1 MTQNASSGGFCRRC
15 CRHAGLLILASVVS
29 FGATA
34 QQPQTAADW
43 IEKARSAG
51 ERHSF
56 VADVVYEQGS
66 HIEALR
72 LWRDVGGNVR
82 FRERLMTLSG
92 PQREILRS
100 ANKTTYLTPS
110 ASEPLA
116 QRYSGRSIDLP
127 GSDEIG
133 QLDEH
138 YRLDLEGEGR
148 IADRPVQRIRVVP
161 RDEFRYGY
169 ALWLERQTGLVLRA
183 DVIGQDG
190 TPVERFLI
198 VDLELRDR
206 LTPEALAPV
215 LAEDGAS
222 FDGMMRRAVVDDE
235 QAPVQSG
242 WSVTDLPGGFTL
254 QIDQA
259 QMLPRRET
267 PVRHMVLS
275 DGMATVSIY
284 IGRRDASDRL
294 EGPMSM
300 GGVNIHARTRDGVQT
315 LVVGQ
320 VPAAT
325 VRRISTSL
333 VRESD
338 SNATGQ

>member
-1 MTQNASSGGFCRRC
+1 MTANASPGGLCRRCGRRIGLLAVALIASSG
-15 CRHAGLLILASVVS
+15 AI
-29 FGATA
+29 A

-43 IEKARSAG
+43 IEKASRAG

-72 LWRDVGGNVR
+72 LWRDIGEGAR

-92 PQREILRS
+92 PPREILRTAES
-100 ANKTTYLTPS
+100 TTYLMPS

-116 QRYSGRSIDLP
+116 KRYSGRSIDLP
-127 GSDEIG
+127 GPDEIDR
-133 QLDEH
+133 LDAG
-138 YRLDLEGEGR
+138 YRLSLEGEDR
-148 IADRPVQRIRVVP
+148 IADRPVQRIRLIP
-161 RDEFRYGY
+161 RDAFRYGY

-183 DVIGQDG
+183 DVVDQGA
-190 TPVERFLI
+190 TALERFLV

-206 LTPEALAPV
+206 LAPGMLDPL

-222 FDGMMRRAVVDDE
+222 FDRITDRAVVDE
-235 QAPVQSG
+235 QQAPVQSD
-242 WSVTDLPGGFTL
+242 WSVTDLPAGFTL
-254 QIDQA
+254 QTDRA
-259 QMLPRRET
+259 QMLSRREK
-267 PVRHMVLS
+267 PVRHMVFS
-275 DGMATVSIY
+275 DGMATVSVY
-284 IGRRDASDRL
+284 IERRDASDRL

-300 GGVNIHARTRDGVQT
+300 GGVNIHARTQDGVQT
-315 LVVGQ
+315 VVVGQ

-325 VRRISTSL
+325 VHRISTSL
-333 VRESD
+333 VRQSD